1 MERVIL
7 GQPGKTSHVQWCL
20 LFPPETSPPRWPQHL
35 TAALLPLPVRSDCL
49 IPSYAT
55 RPRSFPAPPS
65 FSMPFS
71 WHLSP
76 CQCPIPGLFLWGGEQ
91 KPFLSLAGS
100 LLVPPGSVPPPGR
113 FGPLELTKKERE
125 AVPGVVYWLGS
136 SILSLHNYG
145 FCM

>member
-76 CQCPIPGLFLWGGEQ
+76 CQWPIPGLFSWGGRS
-91 KPFLSLAGS
+91 PFSPSLGPCSCLQAQFHHLGG
-100 LLVPPGSVPPPGR
+100 LGR
-113 FGPLELTKKERE
+113 
-125 AVPGVVYWLGS
+125 WS
-136 SILSLHNYG
+136 
-145 FCM
+145 